1 MAHRTHPHPRPPAQ
15 RGDTPGADRRAALGD
30 TLGPDQRAAL
40 GDAPEADRRRPLG
53 NAPEA
58 EQRRP
63 LDDTPEADQRRPLDD
78 TPGPDQRRPLDDA
91 PVPDQRQPPRDTP
104 GLAHFNAA
112 DQRAAV
118 ATLLTCCRSRRW
130 ARLVAE
136 HRPYPD
142 LDALLAAGDEASFDL
157 TPADLS
163 EALAAEPSIRARP
176 DARPWARIA
185 LTAAHEKY
193 QRTFHHSFVIAL
205 DDREPT
211 EHLDRVL
218 ADIHRRLSNEPERE
232 REIAAEELRGL
243 ARSRL
248 ARLIADPVGRTPSES
263 FR

>member
-1 MAHRTHPHPRPPAQ
+1 MAHRTQPRPRPPAQ
-15 RGDTPGADRRAALGD
+15 RGDTPGADRRALLGDTPGPDRRAALGD
-30 TLGPDQRAAL
+30 TPGADQRAAL
-40 GDAPEADRRRPLG
+40 GDAPEADQRRPLG
-53 NAPEA
+53 DP
-58 EQRRP
+58 
-63 LDDTPEADQRRPLDD
+63 
-78 TPGPDQRRPLDDA
+78 

-163 EALAAEPSIRARP
+163 EALAGEPSIRARP

-193 QRTFHHSFVIAL
+193 QRTFHHGFVIAL

-248 ARLIADPVGRTPSES
+248 ARLIADPVEQALSDSPSVAV
-263 FR
+263 